1 MAAEERFEGVGFF
14 RAGLGVQDEALQFT
28 HQKSPQVQN
37 RRKFMATIACR
48 FVRIG
53 QMNFVN
59 SALIPREADRYSA
72 AIRIPTPSEISHEKS
87 PVAQWRQKVCSLRW
101 PL

>member
-1 MAAEERFEGVGFF
+1 MAAEKRFEGVGFF

-37 RRKFMATIACR
+37 RRKFMATISCL

-53 QMNFVN
+53 QMYFAN
-59 SALIPREADRYSA
+59 SALIPREAARYSA
-72 AIRIPTPSEISHEKS
+72 AIEFLTFRDFS
-87 PVAQWRQKVCSLRW
+87 
-101 PL
+101 